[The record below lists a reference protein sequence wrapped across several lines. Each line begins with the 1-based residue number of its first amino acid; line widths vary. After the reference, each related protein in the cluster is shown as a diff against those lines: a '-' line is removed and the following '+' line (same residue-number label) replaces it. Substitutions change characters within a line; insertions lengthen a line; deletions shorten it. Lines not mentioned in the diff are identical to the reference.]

1 MKKVILTGATGFI
14 GNAVLRELIK
24 NNIYVIAI
32 SRSDSPKNIP
42 DSDLVRYIS
51 CDLSEMNSL
60 VNKISD
66 KDIDTF
72 YHFAWNGSAGPAR
85 ADTNLQL
92 KNAQWTI
99 DSLNV
104 AKELGCNRFVAAGS
118 IMEHE
123 TIAAAYTQGN
133 KPGLGYIYG
142 SGKLVAHTMAMSVA
156 ASIGI
161 DLIWAEIT
169 NAYGIGELSARMVNT
184 TLRKIIHGENPQFTA
199 GTQNYDFVYIDDVA
213 RAFYLIGKN
222 GKPFN
227 DYLIGSSTARPLRE
241 FLLEMKN
248 SVAPNLDF
256 IFGDVPFTGVDLP
269 LEKYDCRKTE
279 EDTGFKASI
288 SFAEGT
294 RRTIEWL
301 KEVEKND

>member
-72 YHFAWNGSAGPAR
+72 YHFAWNGSAGPGR

>member
-1 MKKVILTGATGFI
+1 MKKVILTGATGFV

-142 SGKLVAHTMAMSVA
+142 SGKLVAHTMAVSVA

-227 DYLIGSSTARPLRE
+227 DYLIGSSTARPLKE